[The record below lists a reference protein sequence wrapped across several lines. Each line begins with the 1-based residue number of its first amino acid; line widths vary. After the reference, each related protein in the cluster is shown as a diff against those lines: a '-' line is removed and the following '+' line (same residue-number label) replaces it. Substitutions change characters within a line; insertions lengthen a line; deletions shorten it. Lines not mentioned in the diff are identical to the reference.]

1 LNALTGAITANA
13 AIVPAGSGGGINVY
27 VTDATDLVIDING
40 YFAPPGTGGLNF
52 YTLSPCRIVDTR
64 NAAGTFGG
72 PILAAAV
79 AREFPVGSSTCG
91 VPAAPA
97 YSLNATAV
105 PPASLG
111 YLSLWGNGAQ
121 PLVSTLN
128 ALDGSIVANA
138 ALVPASATGAVTAYV
153 SNSSHLVLDINGY
166 FAP

>member
-1 LNALTGAITANA
+1 
-13 AIVPAGSGGGINVY
+13 
-27 VTDATDLVIDING
+27 
-40 YFAPPGTGGLNF
+40 LNF

-72 PILAAAV
+72 PILAAAA
-79 AREFPVGSSTCG
+79 AREFPAGSLSCG
-91 VPAAPA
+91 VPAAQA
-97 YSLNATAV
+97 YSLNATVV

-111 YLSLWGNGAQ
+111 YLSFWGNGTQ

-128 ALDGSIVANA
+128 ALEGEIVANA